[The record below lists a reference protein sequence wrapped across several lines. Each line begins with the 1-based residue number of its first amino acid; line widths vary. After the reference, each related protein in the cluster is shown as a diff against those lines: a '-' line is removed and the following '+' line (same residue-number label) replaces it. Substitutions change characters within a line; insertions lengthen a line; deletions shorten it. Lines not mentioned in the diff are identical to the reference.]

1 MTTLWT
7 WPPFPRTSHTTGA
20 KWWPGSTYI
29 RACRHI
35 DGYNGPNWIIQRPSP
50 LGRGSRRWSARTS
63 ASGNSAGNI
72 ITLEFDEA
80 VKQTI
85 ADLPFTPPSP

>member
-1 MTTLWT
+1 MTILWT

-35 DGYNGPNWIIQRPSP
+35 DGDTVDLQ
-50 LGRGSRRWSARTS
+50 LACCGSTS
-63 ASGNSAGNI
+63 GLANTCSREI
-72 ITLEFDEA
+72 C
-80 VKQTI
+80 QT
-85 ADLPFTPPSP
+85 ATVTDCKYLQPE